1 LEKRTL
7 CSGCPAR
14 CSLIIETDNGRPVAV
29 RADKEQPKGPSLAC
43 RRGRAYV
50 LERTNHPERILYP
63 LKRQGERGSG
73 KWRRISWDQALEEIA
88 TRLREI
94 KDRYGAETV
103 VGTPSEGRS
112 FEWAMR
118 RFLNLLGSPN
128 SASDGAV
135 CFIDALRIDQVTFGW
150 LAITDETSKTKCTVV
165 LGGNLPV
172 IRPQL
177 YPAIKRAKEK
187 EGMKIIHIDPRF
199 TETSK
204 IADLWLPIRPG
215 TDGALLLCWLN
226 TIIQE
231 ELYDKDFVEQWT
243 NAPYLVRSDTNKL
256 LRDSDI
262 KAEGDP
268 EKFLVWDTV
277 SRKPVAFDRETLSY
291 ETPDVKPALYG
302 AHVVMLANGKRAEC
316 KTAWQLLKE
325 RVAPYTAE
333 RAAEITWVPA
343 DTILD
348 AIRMYVTNKPAVFGR
363 LGNAVDGSGKN
374 TCQTYRSRDIIR
386 AITGNLS
393 EGGGEVVPSGHSTK
407 MRFLSELEANDQLPP
422 EQKRKRLVKFG
433 LSSWESYEERF
444 KYQKKAGIAHPLQSA
459 QECAVPTHTLW
470 PAILT
475 GKPYQVKAFVI
486 ICNNPLVSSS
496 NTSLVYEALR
506 NLDLLVVSEI
516 FMTPTAEQADYVL
529 PAASMGTETPLLS
542 RRFDISS
549 DIASGYQALEPPGE
563 CWSDFKFLRELG
575 VRMGQ
580 HWPWKTLEEV
590 YDWQLEPM
598 GYTWEDFVE
607 KVHWVVPPPEPRQYE
622 KNGFGTP
629 SGKVEIYS
637 SYLEKL
643 GYDPLPSYEELPESP
658 VSTPELAKEYP
669 LIMSSI
675 RRRHFYNT
683 EGQQLESIRNTH
695 PDPLVL
701 IHPEMAASLG
711 ISEGDWVWIESPLG
725 KKIKQRAKLFDGT
738 HPNFVYP
745 DQLWYYPQGNWESNI
760 NVIINDA
767 EEFCDPMLG
776 SWPFNGLL
784 CKIYKLTELSE
795 G

>member
-1 LEKRTL
+1 MEKRTL

-14 CSLIIETDNGRPVAV
+14 CSLIIETDNGKPIAV
-29 RADKEQPKGPSLAC
+29 RSDKEQPKGLSLAC

-63 LKRQGERGSG
+63 LKRLGERGSG
-73 KWRRISWDQALEEIA
+73 KWQRISWDQALNEIA
-88 TRLREI
+88 TRLSEI
-94 KDRYGAETV
+94 KDKYGAETI

-128 SASDGAV
+128 AASDGAV

-150 LAITDETSKTKCTVV
+150 LAITDESSKTKCMVV

-187 EGMKIIHIDPRF
+187 EGMKIIHVDPRF

-204 IADLWLPIRPG
+204 RADLWLPIRPG

-243 NAPYLVRSDTNKL
+243 NAPYLVKSDTSKL

-262 KAEGDP
+262 EAGGDS
-268 EKFLVWDTV
+268 EKFLIWDTV

-291 ETPDVKPALYG
+291 ETTNAKPALYG
-302 AHVVMLANGKRAEC
+302 AYVVTLANGKRAEC

-333 RAAEITWVPA
+333 RTAEITWVPA
-343 DTILD
+343 DTILN

-393 EGGGEVVPSGHSTK
+393 AGGGEVVPSGHSTK
-407 MRFLSELEANDQLPP
+407 MRFLSELEANDQLPT
-422 EQKRKRLVKFG
+422 EQKRKRLAKFG

-444 KYQKKAGIAHPLQSA
+444 KYQKKAGIAQPLQSA

-475 GKPYQVKAFVI
+475 GKPYPVKAFVI

-506 NLDLLVVSEI
+506 KLDLLVVSEI

-529 PAASMGTETPLLS
+529 PSASMGTETPLLS
-542 RRFDISS
+542 RRFDVISDISS
-549 DIASGYQALEPPGE
+549 GYKAFDPPGE

-598 GYTWEDFVE
+598 GYTWKDFVE

-637 SYLEKL
+637 SHLEKL
-643 GYDPLPSYEELPESP
+643 GYDPLPSYQELPESP
-658 VSTPELAKEYP
+658 VSTPELANEYP

-675 RRRHFYNT
+675 RRSHFYNT

-711 ISEGDWVWIESPLG
+711 ISDGDWVRIESPLG
-725 KKIKQRAKLFDGT
+725 KSIKQRAKLFDGT

-784 CKIYKLTELSE
+784 CKINKLT
-795 G
+795 